1 VKQAFTKEGA
11 TAKSKTGFWTKKKI
25 IIVCIIILIL
35 LVIGGVVAG
44 IVVAT
49 RQSGSANSM
58 YSILFFLRFQLL

>member
-1 VKQAFTKEGA
+1 
-11 TAKSKTGFWTKKKI
+11 
-25 IIVCIIILIL
+25 
-35 LVIGGVVAG
+35 VAG